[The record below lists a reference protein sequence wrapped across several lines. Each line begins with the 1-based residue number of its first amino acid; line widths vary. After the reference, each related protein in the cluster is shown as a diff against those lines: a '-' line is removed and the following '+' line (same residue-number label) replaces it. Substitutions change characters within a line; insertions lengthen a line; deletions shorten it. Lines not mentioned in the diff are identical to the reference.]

1 MDFLPF
7 IVLEHL
13 HFEVHGHRRCGFD
26 EGDGGVLRLPQGGPG
41 DFALVGATDREY
53 AALVDEPFFG
63 VGQPSA
69 LLVLLEFFEE
79 LPVEVSAQANLLF
92 PDLNQFG

>member
-1 MDFLPF
+1 MR
-7 IVLEHL
+7 V
-13 HFEVHGHRRCGFD
+13 R
-26 EGDGGVLRLPQGGPG
+26 EGDGAFFDALGGPG
-41 DFALVGATDREY
+41 DFALVGAVDREN

-79 LPVEVSAQANLLF
+79 LPVETSAQANLLF